1 MSFYCYFIFI
11 YKIYVPN
18 LGRLLVFILV
28 ECGDPLQVTLKSM
41 YRRLIMIF
49 HFGKSKSL
57 LSISSSP
64 VHQQTIVPM
73 AEQYCGHVMSPLLV
87 LVLQCFQVVGV
98 QYPGNTWKFPGT
110 KRV

>member
-73 AEQYCGHVMSPLLV
+73 AEQYLLWSCDV
-87 LVLQCFQVVGV
+87 PFTSSST
-98 QYPGNTWKFPGT
+98 PMFPGSRGT
-110 KRV
+110 ISR